1 MLPPAPRKYQTMEKL
16 RSVEKAEREELEWFW
31 VGFNVDI
38 SLLKVPSHDIRKKIK
53 LDLRIVKSLL

>member
-1 MLPPAPRKYQTMEKL
+1 MEKL

-38 SLLKVPSHDIRKKIK
+38 SLLKEPSHDIKKKIK